1 MVWSATRLRS
11 CILKWRWRSGM
22 LGRPTTTYLSLCVAS
37 PALWDKLKT
46 LRWGLS
52 YLVKL
57 RSPIQS
63 IMGSNRGKLCQL
75 MLHGSSLISILL
87 SNVPLFRRPVAGPVF
102 HVERIP
108 LWPER
113 IFVWSVLTVNWNIRN
128 TLQYNVNMIIS
139 IRICVKLF
147 QRHLHCHTTSHNLL
161 AQSLGVLPS
170 TSLIRGHHPHSGGRC
185 WGAGDNNGSIRKL
198 TPSCPKLTYWIRSV
212 INWTGLDLN
221 EKIPVWIS

>member
-63 IMGSNRGKLCQL
+63 IMGSSRGEPCQL

-113 IFVWSVLTVNWNIRN
+113 IFVWSVLMVKWN
-128 TLQYNVNMIIS
+128 T
-139 IRICVKLF
+139 
-147 QRHLHCHTTSHNLL
+147 
-161 AQSLGVLPS
+161 
-170 TSLIRGHHPHSGGRC
+170 
-185 WGAGDNNGSIRKL
+185 GDNLGCNINNINQDLCQTISKTPALPYNQPQSPGSI
-198 TPSCPKLTYWIRSV
+198 PGRSSLYFSHP
-212 INWTGLDLN
+212 WASSSL
-221 EKIPVWIS
+221 WR